1 MLYIAS
7 DHGGYKLKEELKKF
21 FLKQGIEYADLGPEV
36 LDKNDDYP
44 PYAAKVAA
52 EVSKQPKNTVGL
64 LICRSGQG
72 VSIVANKFKGVRS
85 ALVWN
90 AKEAK
95 ASRHDDFANVLSLPA
110 DYITVAEARKII
122 KIFLQT
128 PFGTEERHKRRIRE
142 VENIERNN
150 LA

>member
-1 MLYIAS
+1 MLFIAS

-21 FLKQGIEYADLGPEV
+21 FVKQGIEYVDLGPEK
-36 LDKNDDYP
+36 LDKSDDYP
-44 PYAAKVAA
+44 PYATKVAT
-52 EVSKQPKNTVGL
+52 EVAKQPKTNMGL

-72 VSIVANKFKGVRS
+72 VSIVANKFRGVRS

-90 AKEAK
+90 IKEAK

-110 DYITVAEARKII
+110 DFITVVEARKIV
-122 KIFLQT
+122 KAFLQT

-142 VENIERNN
+142 IESIERTN
-150 LA
+150 LV